1 MLIEEKVILVN
12 EFDEEVGVSEKHLAH
27 REGKLHRAISVFIL
41 NSKGDLLLQRRALS
55 KYHSGG
61 LWTNTCCSHP
71 RPDEHV
77 NHAAKRRLKEEMG
90 IENCDL
96 KFLFSFNY
104 KAELDNGFVEHEL
117 DHVFLGYSD
126 EKPFPDNSEVC
137 EWKYSSINKI
147 EDDMKVNPAN
157 YTYWF
162 KLIFEKI
169 KLIQSIN

>member
-1 MLIEEKVILVN
+1 MTTEEKVILVN
-12 EFDEEVGVSEKHLAH
+12 EFDEEIGISEKYLAH
-27 REGKLHRAISVFIL
+27 REGKLHRAISVFVV
-41 NSKGDLLLQRRALS
+41 NSHGDLLLQRRALS

-77 NHAAKRRLKEEMG
+77 SQAAKRRLKEEMG

-104 KAELDNGFVEHEL
+104 KAELDNDFIENEL

-126 EKPFPDNSEVC
+126 SMPSPDNNEVC
-137 EWKYSSINKI
+137 DWKYISLENIEKDIRIN
-147 EDDMKVNPAN
+147 PSQ

-162 KLIFEKI
+162 KLIFDKI
-169 KLIQSIN
+169 KSIHGIN